1 LFVVC
6 KIQLKKSKVFSF
18 SLIQICVK
26 LNYRIIV
33 HFFGLLLL
41 FNGGFML
48 ISALV
53 SFIYKDGVTLNLVF
67 SGVLVLVLG
76 VISMLSSLKHRK
88 EMNRREGYVVVAF
101 GWIIMTLSGTIPYLF
116 TGAIPSFTNAFFE
129 TMSGYTTTGASI
141 LNDIEAMPKGIL
153 FWRSLTHWIGG
164 MGIIVL
170 AIAIL
175 PLLGIGGMELFAAE
189 APGPSADKLHPRIT
203 DTAKRLWLIYFGYT
217 AAETILLQV
226 AGMSFFDAINH
237 ALCTLSTGGFST
249 KNASVAYWNGQPIIQ
264 YIIIVFMFLAGTNFV
279 LSYFAFTGKVQ
290 KIIKDE
296 EFKLYFKFIIV
307 FTVIAAL
314 IIYFKADVSASSI
327 AHPMV
332 WGEAESAFRHGSF
345 QVISVITTTGFVTA
359 DYTMWTPFLVV
370 LFFGLMFLG
379 GSAGSTS
386 GGVKVMRHLIL
397 IKNGFLE
404 FKRTLHPNAVL
415 PVRYNNKAISGEIVF
430 NILGFFILY
439 MLSFI
444 IGGLGF
450 SMMGIEFESAIGLA
464 ASSLG
469 NVGPALGDFGPV
481 NNYSNLPSIGKWWCS
496 FLMLIGRLEL
506 FTVLI
511 LLTPFFWRN
520 R

>member
-1 LFVVC
+1 M
-6 KIQLKKSKVFSF
+6 
-18 SLIQICVK
+18 K
-26 LNYRIIV
+26 LNRKIIF
-33 HFFGLLLL
+33 HFLGLLML

-48 ISALV
+48 LSALV
-53 SFIYKDGVTLNLVF
+53 SFIYKDGVTF
-67 SGVLVLVLG
+67 Q
-76 VISMLSSLKHRK
+76 ISLAGIITLLIGTLTMFLTRKHRK
-88 EMNRREGYVVVAF
+88 EMNKREGYIVVAF
-101 GWIIMTLSGTIPYLF
+101 GWVIMSLSGTLPYIL
-116 TGAIPSFTNAFFE
+116 TESISSFTDAFFE

-141 LNDIEAMPKGIL
+141 LNDIEVVPKGVL

-170 AIAIL
+170 AVAIL
-175 PLLGIGGMELFAAE
+175 PLLGIGGMQLFAAE

-217 AAETILLQV
+217 AAETLLLNV

-249 KNASVAYWNGQPIIQ
+249 KNASLAYWNGQPIIQ
-264 YIIIVFMFLAGTNFV
+264 YIVIFFMFLAGANFV
-279 LSYFAFTGKVQ
+279 LSYFAFKGKIQ
-290 KIIKDE
+290 KVIHDE
-296 EFKLYFKFIIV
+296 EFKLYFKFVAI
-307 FTVIAAL
+307 FTIIAAF
-314 IIYFKADVSASSI
+314 IIYFKADVSMSSI
-327 AHPMV
+327 EHPMV
-332 WGEAESAFRHGSF
+332 WGEAESAFRHALF
-345 QVISVITTTGFVTA
+345 QVLAIVTTTGFVSA
-359 DYTMWTPFLVV
+359 DYTLWAPFLVV
-370 LFFGLMFLG
+370 FFFGLMFLG

-386 GGVKVMRHLIL
+386 GGVKVVRHLIM

-404 FKRTLHPNAVL
+404 FKRALHPSAIL
-415 PVRYNNKAISGEIVF
+415 PVRYNKRAISGDIVF

-444 IGGLGF
+444 IGSLVF
-450 SMMGIEFESAIGLA
+450 SMFGIDYKSSIGLA
-464 ASSLG
+464 ASTLG

-481 NNYSNLPSIGKWWCS
+481 NNYAPLPALGKWWAS

-511 LLTPFFWRN
+511 LFTPFFWRN

>member
-1 LFVVC
+1 M
-6 KIQLKKSKVFSF
+6 
-18 SLIQICVK
+18 K
-26 LNYRIIV
+26 LNYKIIF
-33 HFFGLLLL
+33 HFLGLLIL

-48 ISALV
+48 LSTLV
-53 SFIYKDGVTLNLVF
+53 SFLYKDGVTGSLSVAAIITLA
-67 SGVLVLVLG
+67 LG
-76 VISMLSSLKHRK
+76 GLAMLFTRKHNK
-88 EMNRREGYVVVAF
+88 EMNKREGYIVVAF
-101 GWIIMTLSGTIPYLF
+101 GWIIMALTGSLPYIVTGSIPN
-116 TGAIPSFTNAFFE
+116 FTNAFFE

-175 PLLGIGGMELFAAE
+175 PLLGIGGMQMFAAE

-217 AAETILLQV
+217 AAETLLLSV

-237 ALCTLSTGGFST
+237 ALCTVSTGGFST
-249 KNASVAYWNGQPIIQ
+249 KNASVAHWNGQPIIQ
-264 YIIIVFMFLAGTNFV
+264 YIIILFMFLAGTNFV
-279 LSYFAFTGKVQ
+279 LSYFAFKGKVQ
-290 KIIKDE
+290 KVLHDE
-296 EFKLYFKFIIV
+296 EFKLYFKFIAI
-307 FTVIAAL
+307 FTAIAAL
-314 IIYFKADVSASSI
+314 LIYFRADVSISSI
-327 AHPMV
+327 DHPMV
-332 WGEAESAFRHGSF
+332 WGEGESAFRHGLF
-345 QVISVITTTGFVTA
+345 QVLAIVTTTGFVTA
-359 DYTMWTPFLVV
+359 DYTLWTPFLLVF
-370 LFFGLMFLG
+370 FFGLMFLG

-386 GGVKVMRHLIL
+386 GGVKVVRHLLL

-404 FKRTLHPNAVL
+404 FKRALHPSAIL
-415 PVRYNNKAISGEIVF
+415 PVRYNMKAISGDIVF

-444 IGGLGF
+444 IGALVF
-450 SMMGIEFESAIGLA
+450 SMFQLDFASAIGLA

-481 NNYSNLPSIGKWWCS
+481 NNYAALPPLAQWWAS

-506 FTVLI
+506 FTVLV
-511 LLTPFFWRN
+511 LFTPFFWRN